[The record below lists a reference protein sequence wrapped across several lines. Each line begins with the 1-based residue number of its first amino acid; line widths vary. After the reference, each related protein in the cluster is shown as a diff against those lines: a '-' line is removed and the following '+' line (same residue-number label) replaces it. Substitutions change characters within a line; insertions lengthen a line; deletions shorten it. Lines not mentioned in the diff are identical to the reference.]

1 MQTGKTG
8 TRMNLERDEFCTTH
22 VSCKDR
28 GEGAEET
35 VYGGVVVVVAG
46 VRQAGGVSVVE
57 SRSNRVSRCTWFVL
71 FYSIDDVFELDCGQF
86 IE

>member
-1 MQTGKTG
+1 M
-8 TRMNLERDEFCTTH
+8 
-22 VSCKDR
+22 
-28 GEGAEET
+28 
-35 VYGGVVVVVAG
+35 
-46 VRQAGGVSVVE
+46 SVVE